1 MIRECSPGEIDL
13 ICEIINDAAVAY
25 KGNIPDD
32 CWHDPYMPKEELIT
46 AMRDG
51 VKFYG
56 YLDKSGLVGVMGI
69 QEKKDVTLIR
79 HAYVRNGNRRAGIGS
94 ALLSELRKKAKNKI
108 LIGTWAAATWAIQF
122 YQKNGFELVSPE
134 EKNRLLGKYWDIS
147 ARQIETSVVLKEK
160 SAARGSGRRQG
171 LHCFSLVTSRLLASP
186 ALTVALL
193 LVLASQIVYGTLFQA
208 GHGVYEAQREI
219 FISWFFL
226 IGGAVPFPGVKL
238 VVACLFINL
247 VAAAAGRAGRTWKA
261 IGLLFI
267 HAGIA
272 VLFVNAAF
280 GFFLRQ
286 ESVLALREGESSNL
300 AFIDDRQYGAGVP
313 EQLALP
319 VTVHLNEF
327 VIKRHPGSSAI
338 MDYESRVHAQGE
350 GIDRDVVISMN
361 RPFRYRDYTF
371 YQSSYRADNGQKL
384 SILAVVKD
392 PARIVPYI
400 AGIMIAAGLLVH
412 FLFAF
417 AAWPG
422 RRHG

>member
-1 MIRECSPGEIDL
+1 MIRECSPDETDL

-32 CWHDPYMPKEELIT
+32 CRHDPYMPKEELIT
-46 AMRDG
+46 AIRDG

-56 YLDKSGLVGVMGI
+56 YLDNSELVGVMGI

-108 LIGTWAAATWAIQF
+108 LIGTWAAATWAIKF
-122 YQKNGFELVSPE
+122 YQKNGFELVSIE
-134 EKNRLLGKYWDIS
+134 EKNRLLRKYWDIS

-160 SAARGSGRRQG
+160 NAARGSGWRQG
-171 LHCFSLVTSRLLASP
+171 LYCFSIATSRLLASP

-219 FISWFFL
+219 FNSWFFL
-226 IGGAVPFPGVKL
+226 IGGAVPFPGVTL

-247 VAAAAGRAGRTWKA
+247 VAAAAGRARRTWKA

-280 GFFLRQ
+280 GSFLRQ
-286 ESVLALREGESSNL
+286 ETMLALREGESSNL
-300 AFIDDRQYGAGVP
+300 ALLDDMQNVP
-313 EQLALP
+313 EQLTLP
-319 VTVHLNEF
+319 VTMHLNEF

-338 MDYESRVHAQGE
+338 MDFESRVHAQGE

-400 AGIMIAAGLLVH
+400 ASIFIAAGLLVH